1 MSWGGPDFKF
11 KNTTDDWVLV
21 SVSYTDSSITIALY
35 GTDPGYDVDSETS
48 AWRNVKPYPTE
59 EIKDPKM
66 VVGSRVIEDPGV
78 EGKTITV
85 TRTVSKDGK
94 EIRTDRFV
102 SVYKPKVEVVR
113 VGTKPK
119 KKPPVDATV
128 APPKP

>member
-1 MSWGGPDFKF
+1 MNGKLVPQLGGGICQVGTTIFNAAFESGLPITERRNHSFYISHYPKGRDATVSWGGPDFKF

-66 VVGSRVIEDPGV
+66 LVGSR
-78 EGKTITV
+78 
-85 TRTVSKDGK
+85 
-94 EIRTDRFV
+94 
-102 SVYKPKVEVVR
+102 
-113 VGTKPK
+113 
-119 KKPPVDATV
+119 
-128 APPKP
+128 